1 MSTSNKP
8 CHLVLLGGGHA
19 HVEVLRRFGQYPV
32 PNLRLTLVSRDA
44 HSPYSGMLPGFVA
57 GHYTHEQVH
66 IDLVR
71 LARFAGARFIQA
83 EAVSLDHDRRE
94 LLLADQTRLDY
105 DRLSINIGSTPQLK
119 VPGARDHAVPV
130 KPIDGFTSRWQV
142 LLDRARQGTAP
153 LRIAVV
159 GGGAGGVELMLA
171 MQHRL
176 RQERQRQGGDPD
188 SLGFLLLTASTE
200 LLPTHAPRVRRFFHQ
215 TLLER
220 EVELHCGQRVERLEA
235 GRLWTDAGDA
245 FSADEVVWVTQA
257 GGAAWLAEA
266 GLATDKQGFLRVNDC
281 LQSVTDAAIFAAGDI
296 ASMVNHPREK
306 AGVFAVRQ
314 GAPLFDNLRRSVAD
328 QPLKPFRPQ
337 RRWLALISTGDR
349 YAVASRGSL
358 SVRGRWVW
366 RWKDWIDQR
375 FMHRFEV

>member
-19 HVEVLRRFGQYPV
+19 HVEVLRRFGQYPM

-200 LLPTHAPRVRRFFHQ
+200 LLPTHAPRVRRFFYQ

>member
-83 EAVSLDHDRRE
+83 EAVGLDHDRRE

-281 LQSVTDAAIFAAGDI
+281 LQSVTDPAIFAAGDI

-375 FMHRFEV
+375 FMHRFKV

>member
-1 MSTSNKP
+1 MSTANKP
-8 CHLVLLGGGHA
+8 SHLVLLGGGHA
-19 HVEVLRRFGQYPV
+19 HVEVLRQFGRHPV
-32 PNLRLTLVSRDA
+32 PNLKLTLVSRDA

-57 GHYTHEQVH
+57 GHYTHKQVH
-66 IDLVR
+66 IDLAR
-71 LARFAGARFIQA
+71 LARFAGARFI
-83 EAVSLDHDRRE
+83 EADAVGLNRDRRE
-94 LLLADQTRLDY
+94 LLLADHKPLDY

-119 VPGARDHAVPV
+119 VPGAREHAVPV
-130 KPIDGFTSRWQV
+130 KPIDGFTARWKV
-142 LLDRARQGTAP
+142 LLGRARRETAP

-159 GGGAGGVELMLA
+159 GGGAGGVELTLA

-176 RQERQRQGGDPD
+176 RQERQNHGGDPD
-188 SLGFLLLTASTE
+188 SLGFLLLTASAE
-200 LLPTHAPRVRRFFHQ
+200 LLPTHAPRVRRFFHR

-220 EVELHCGQRVERLEA
+220 KVELHCAQRVQRVEA
-235 GRLWTDAGDA
+235 GQLWTESGES

-257 GGAAWLAEA
+257 GGAGWLAEA
-266 GLATDKQGFLRVNDC
+266 GLATDKQGFLAVNDC

-314 GAPLFDNLRRSVAD
+314 GAPLFNNLRRSLAG
-328 QPLKPFRPQ
+328 QPLEPFHPQ

-349 YAVASRGSL
+349 FAVASRGRFSL
-358 SVRGRWVW
+358 RGRWVW

>member
-1 MSTSNKP
+1 MSTSDKP
-8 CHLVLLGGGHA
+8 CHLLLLGGGHA
-19 HVEVLRRFGQYPV
+19 HVEVLRRFGQRPLPGV
-32 PNLRLTLVSRDA
+32 RLTLVSRDA

-71 LARFAGARFIQA
+71 LARYAGARFIQA
-83 EAVSLDHDRRE
+83 EAVSLNRERRD
-94 LLLADQTRLDY
+94 LLLADQTRLGY

-119 VPGARDHAVPV
+119 VPGASEHAVPV
-130 KPIDGFTSRWQV
+130 KPIDGFTARWQV
-142 LLDRARQGTAP
+142 LLDRARQETAP

-159 GGGAGGVELMLA
+159 GGGAGGVELLLA

-176 RQERQRQGGDPD
+176 RQERHRQGGDPN
-188 SLGFLLLTASTE
+188 SLSFLLLTASAE
-200 LLPTHAPRVRRFFHQ
+200 LLPTHTGRVRRFFSRILQ
-215 TLLER
+215 AR
-220 EVELHCGQRVERLEA
+220 GVELHGGQRVGRVEPGLLLSESGER
-235 GRLWTDAGDA
+235 
-245 FSADEVVWVTQA
+245 FVADEVVWVTQA

-266 GLATDKQGFLRVNDC
+266 GLATDKRGFLAVNDC
-281 LQSVTDAAIFAAGDI
+281 LQSITDPTIFAAGDI

-314 GAPLFDNLRRSVAD
+314 GAPLSENLRRSLAG
-328 QPLKPFRPQ
+328 QALKPFSPQ

-349 YAVASRGSL
+349 YAVASRGRL

-366 RWKDWIDQR
+366 TWKDWIDQR
-375 FMHRFEV
+375 FMRRFEL